1 MENQKVVVIGGEPE
15 TESLAQKIEQ
25 ESKVAEPVLSQAE
38 KDEKFR
44 QAFLALAKLD
54 RLRKKKHRGQNPGA
68 FGGAHPGIKK
78 KRKLARYLSKNTI
91 A

>member
-1 MENQKVVVIGGEPE
+1 MVNQDIRIKEESVVVGKEP
-15 TESLAQKIEQ
+15 TIAPESLPSLTQAQ
-25 ESKVAEPVLSQAE
+25 

-44 QAFLALAKLD
+44 QAFLALAKLNK
-54 RLRKKKHRGQNPGA
+54 LKKTKHRGKNPGA

>member
-1 MENQKVVVIGGEPE
+1 MENTENTVSDKEVVEE
-15 TESLAQKIEQ
+15 NN
-25 ESKVAEPVLSQAE
+25 AEKLPSLSQAE

-44 QAFLALAKLD
+44 QAFLALAKLNQ
-54 RLRKKKHRGQNPGA
+54 LKKTKHRGRTPGA

-78 KRKLARYLSKNTI
+78 KKKLARYLAKNTI

>member
-1 MENQKVVVIGGEPE
+1 MVNQDIKIKEEVVVVSADKELATASEGLQ
-15 TESLAQKIEQ
+15 SLT
-25 ESKVAEPVLSQAE
+25 QAE

-54 RLRKKKHRGQNPGA
+54 RLKKKKHRGQNPGA